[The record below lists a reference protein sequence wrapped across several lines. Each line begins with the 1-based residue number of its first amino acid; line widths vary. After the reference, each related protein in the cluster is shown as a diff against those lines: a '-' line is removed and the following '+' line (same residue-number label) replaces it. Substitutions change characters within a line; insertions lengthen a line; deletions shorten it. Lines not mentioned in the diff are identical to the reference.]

1 MAFYNVCP
9 KCGAN
14 LDPNERC
21 DCEETAEKEKKAME
35 RFLTQE
41 KGTNQ
46 LAFNWPSERTGLC
59 GTDQV
64 S

>member
-21 DCEETAEKEKKAME
+21 NCEETAEKEKKARDQLLVME
-35 RFLTQE
+35 N
-41 KGTNQ
+41 GTNQ
-46 LAFNWPSERTGLC
+46 LAFNLSSGKVGL
-59 GTDQV
+59 
-64 S
+64 

>member
-21 DCEETAEKEKKAME
+21 DCEETAEKEKKIRE
-35 RFLTQE
+35 QLLVIE
-41 KGTNQ
+41 NGTNQ
-46 LAFNWPSERTGLC
+46 LAFNLSSGKVGL
-59 GTDQV
+59 
-64 S
+64 

>member
-21 DCEETAEKEKKAME
+21 DCEETAEKEKKARDQLLVME
-35 RFLTQE
+35 N
-41 KGTNQ
+41 GTNQ
-46 LAFNWPSERTGLC
+46 LAFNLSSGKVGL
-59 GTDQV
+59 
-64 S
+64 

>member
-21 DCEETAEKEKKAME
+21 DCEETAEKEKKARDQLLAM
-35 RFLTQE
+35 E

-46 LAFNWPSERTGLC
+46 LTFNWSLGKAGL
-59 GTDQV
+59 
-64 S
+64 